1 MDDFRKRFWLYYTDY
16 NRTIIL
22 IISGQMLLVV
32 VDNYTS
38 FSLWFIYFP
47 DFFHFFYHPLT
58 MIELKREHYALMI
71 KTSYRD
77 DRKDKGEHHVLL

>member
-1 MDDFRKRFWLYYTDY
+1 
-16 NRTIIL
+16 
-22 IISGQMLLVV
+22 MLLVV

-47 DFFHFFYHPLT
+47 DFFYHPLT

>member
-1 MDDFRKRFWLYYTDY
+1 MDEFRKRFWLYYTDY

-22 IISGQMLLVV
+22 TIGWQMLLVV

-38 FSLWFIYFP
+38 LSLWFIYFP
-47 DFFHFFYHPLT
+47 DFFIFFYHPLT
-58 MIELKREHYALMI
+58 MIKLKRDYALMI